1 MGNSSDHLRKRQ
13 LFEAWL
19 SQHQSFATA
28 LSGAGQPLNV
38 KEAVERIAHLVGK
51 QGSAEYIYL
60 LVEQQDGEEVPAYIG
75 KSKTPVSRW
84 TSHLKNLL
92 VGEKSY
98 GRWQARL
105 LDEGQVRQPLG
116 LYVIGQDQVQSPPIP
131 GFPMTI
137 GAIEY
142 QLIGLA
148 ADAFVPRLLNSE
160 GQAR

>member
-1 MGNSSDHLRKRQ
+1 MRKRQ

-19 SQHQSFATA
+19 GQHQSFATA

-38 KEAVERIAHLVGK
+38 KGAVEGIAHLVGK

-60 LVEQQDGEEVPAYIG
+60 LVEQQEGVEVPAYIG
-75 KSKTPVSRW
+75 KSKNPVSRW

-92 VGEKSY
+92 VGEKAY
-98 GRWQARL
+98 ARWQARL
-105 LDEGQVRQPLG
+105 LDEGQVRQPLK
-116 LYVIGQDQVQSPPIP
+116 LYVIGQDQVQGPPIP
-131 GFPMTI
+131 GFPTTI